1 VIGQELKER
10 MMTDPHRPAALI
22 LSHGQPSAP
31 EGPQADMAALAAA
44 VAPHLP
50 GWPVRGA
57 TLAAPGGL
65 EAALD
70 GLGDGAVWVYPF
82 FMADGWFV
90 RSQIPKRLA
99 AAGRRDC
106 VVLPPFGL
114 DPAVTALCVR
124 RAREG
129 AEAHGLDPAASV
141 LVLAAHGSPS
151 NARPAEAARAVAA
164 AIAAS
169 GAFREVRTGFVD
181 EAPYLK
187 DAARGAAPGAC
198 LPFFAAENGHVREDL
213 PEALAEAGFEGPLL
227 PAIGSDAETPAIIAA
242 AFLRAARETVAG

>member
-1 VIGQELKER
+1 
-10 MMTDPHRPAALI
+10 MTGTSQPAGLI

-31 EGPQADMAALAAA
+31 EGPQADMAALAEE
-44 VAPHLP
+44 VASHLD
-50 GWPVRGA
+50 GWRVRGA
-57 TLAAPGGL
+57 TLAATDGL
-65 EAALD
+65 EAALAE
-70 GLGDGAVWVYPF
+70 LGPGPVKVFPF

-90 RSQIPKRLA
+90 RSQIPRRLA
-99 AAGRRDC
+99 AAGRDDC

-114 DPAVTALCVR
+114 DPEVVALCVR

-129 AEAHGLDPAASV
+129 AEARGLDPAASV

-151 NARPAEAARAVAA
+151 NAKPADAALAVAA

-181 EAPYLK
+181 EAPYLA
-187 DAARGAAPGAC
+187 DAARGAEPGVC

-213 PEALAEAGFEGPLL
+213 PAALAEAGFAGPLL
-227 PAIGSDAETPAIIAA
+227 PAIGTDAETPAIIAA
-242 AFLRAARETVAG
+242 AFRRATREAVAG

>member
-1 VIGQELKER
+1 MKEAIE
-10 MMTDPHRPAALI
+10 PAALI

-31 EGPQADMAALAAA
+31 EGPQADMAALAAS
-44 VAPHLP
+44 VAPHLA
-50 GWPVRGA
+50 GWRVRGA

-65 EAALD
+65 EAALGD
-70 GLGDGAVWVYPF
+70 LGDGPIKVFPF

-99 AAGRRDC
+99 EAGRKDC

-114 DPAVTALCVR
+114 DPEVKALCVR

-129 AEAHGLDPAASV
+129 AEAHGYDPARTI

-151 NARPAEAARAVAA
+151 NTKPAEAARAVAA
-164 AIAAS
+164 AIEAS
-169 GAFREVRTGFVD
+169 DAFREVSTGFVD
-181 EAPYLK
+181 EPPYLA
-187 DAARGAAPGAC
+187 DVARGAEPGVC

-213 PEALAEAGFEGPLL
+213 PEALAEAGFTGPLL
-227 PAIGSDAETPAIIAA
+227 PAIGTDAETPAIIAA
-242 AFLRAARETVAG
+242 AFLRSAREAVAG

>member
-1 VIGQELKER
+1 
-10 MMTDPHRPAALI
+10 MTDTDRHAALI

-31 EGPQADMAALAAA
+31 EGPQADMAALAEA

-50 GWPVRGA
+50 GWWVRGA
-57 TLAAPGGL
+57 TLAARGGL
-65 EAALD
+65 EAALAE
-70 GLGDGAVWVYPF
+70 LGDGPVRVFPF

-99 AAGRRDC
+99 QAGRDDC

-114 DPAVTALCVR
+114 DPEVIALCVR

-129 AEAHGLDPAASV
+129 AEAHGIDPALSV

-151 NARPAEAARAVAA
+151 NTKPAQAARAVAA
-164 AIAAS
+164 AIEAS
-169 GAFREVRTGFVD
+169 GAFREVCTGFVD
-181 EAPYLK
+181 EPPYLA
-187 DAARGAAPGAC
+187 DVARGAEPGVC

-213 PEALAEAGFEGPLL
+213 PEALAEAGFTGPLL
-227 PAIGSDAETPAIIAA
+227 PAIGTDSETPAIIAA
-242 AFLRAARETVAG
+242 AFLRSAREAVAG